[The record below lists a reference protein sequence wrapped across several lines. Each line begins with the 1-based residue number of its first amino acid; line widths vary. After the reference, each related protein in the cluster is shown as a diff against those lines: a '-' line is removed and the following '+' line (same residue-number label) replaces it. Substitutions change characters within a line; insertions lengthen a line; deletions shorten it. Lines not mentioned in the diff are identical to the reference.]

1 MINYKKVKQTL
12 IDFLRNEVNKAGFKN
27 VTLGLSGGLDSS
39 IVAVLC
45 KEVFEDNLNCVLLP
59 TQFSSKAS
67 IDDAVKL
74 CEKFNIKYET
84 VKLDPMLNAYL
95 KNMQNNNLRIGNFSA
110 RLRMAIL
117 YDISARDKSLVIGTS
132 NKSEILLGYG
142 TIFGDMAYAINPLG
156 NIYKSD
162 LFKFAKFLSIPQ
174 NIIDKKP
181 SADLWKGQSDES
193 DLGYS
198 YTKIDSLLKVM
209 IDKNKTKEEL
219 ISLGFEDSFIEKISK
234 RIKINKFK
242 RKLPTIAKI

>member
-1 MINYKKVKQTL
+1 MIDYKKIRQKL
-12 IDFLRNEVNKAGFKN
+12 IVFLENEVSKAGFKN

-39 IVAVLC
+39 IVAILC

-59 TQFSSKAS
+59 SHFSSKTS
-67 IDDAVKL
+67 IDDALQL
-74 CEKFNIKYET
+74 CKKFGIKYEII
-84 VKLDPMLNAYL
+84 KLEPILNTYL
-95 KNMQNNNLRIGNFSA
+95 KNMQNNNLRIGNFTA
-110 RLRMAIL
+110 RLRMAVL

-142 TIFGDMAYAINPLG
+142 TIFGDLAYAINPLG

-162 LFKFAKFLSIPQ
+162 LFGFAKFLGIPQ

-181 SADLWKGQSDES
+181 SADLWEGQSDED

-198 YTKIDSLLKVM
+198 YTQIDSLLKAM
-209 IDKNKTKEEL
+209 IDENRTKEEL
-219 ISLGFEDSFIEKISK
+219 LNLGFQNSFIEQISQ

-242 RKLPTIAKI
+242 RELSKIAKI

>member
-1 MINYKKVKQTL
+1 MINYKKVKQSL
-12 IDFLRNEVNKAGFKN
+12 IDFLKNEVSKAGFKN

-45 KEVFEDNLNCVLLP
+45 KEVFEDNLNCILLP

-74 CEKFNIKYET
+74 CEKFNIKYEI
-84 VKLDPMLNAYL
+84 VKLEPILNIYL
-95 KNMQNNNLRIGNFSA
+95 KNMQNNKLRIGNFSA

-156 NIYKSD
+156 DIYKSD
-162 LFKFAKFLSIPQ
+162 LFEFAKFLGIPQ

-181 SADLWKGQSDES
+181 SADLWEGQSDES

-209 IDKNKTKEEL
+209 IDENKTKEEL
-219 ISLGFEDSFIEKISK
+219 LSLGFEGSFIDEISK

-242 RKLPTIAKI
+242 RELPTIAKI

>member
-1 MINYKKVKQTL
+1 MINCKKVKQSL
-12 IDFLRNEVNKAGFKN
+12 IKFLKDEVSKVGFEN

-39 IVAVLC
+39 IVALLC

-59 TQFSSKAS
+59 TQFSSKSS

-74 CEKFNIKYET
+74 CEKFNIKYEI
-84 VKLDPMLNAYL
+84 VKLDPILNTYL
-95 KNMQNNNLRIGNFSA
+95 KNMQNDRLRIGNFSA

-162 LFKFAKFLSIPQ
+162 LFEFAKFLGVPQ

-209 IDKNKTKEEL
+209 IDENKTKEEL
-219 ISLGFEDSFIEKISK
+219 LSLGFEDGFIEEISK

-242 RKLPTIAKI
+242 RELPIIAKI

>member
-1 MINYKKVKQTL
+1 MINCKKVKQSL
-12 IDFLRNEVNKAGFKN
+12 IDFLKNEVNKAGFKN

-74 CEKFNIKYET
+74 CEKFTIKYEI
-84 VKLDPMLNAYL
+84 VKLDSMLNAYL
-95 KNMQNNNLRIGNFSA
+95 KNMQNNRLRMGNFSA

-162 LFKFAKFLSIPQ
+162 LFEFAKFLGIPQ

-209 IDKNKTKEEL
+209 IDENKTKEEL
-219 ISLGFEDSFIEKISK
+219 LSLGFEDSFIEEISK
-234 RIKINKFK
+234 RIKTNKFK
-242 RKLPTIAKI
+242 RELPTIAKI

>member
-1 MINYKKVKQTL
+1 MINCKKVKQSL
-12 IDFLRNEVNKAGFKN
+12 IKFLKDEVSKAGFEN

-39 IVAVLC
+39 IVALLC
-45 KEVFEDNLNCVLLP
+45 KEVFADNLNCVLLP

-74 CEKFNIKYET
+74 CEKLNIKYEI
-84 VKLDPMLNAYL
+84 VKLDPILNAYL

-162 LFKFAKFLSIPQ
+162 LFEFAKFLGIPQ

-181 SADLWKGQSDES
+181 SADLWKGQSDEA

-209 IDKNKTKEEL
+209 IDENKTKEEL
-219 ISLGFEDSFIEKISK
+219 LSLGFENSFIEEISK
-234 RIKINKFK
+234 KIKINKFK
-242 RKLPTIAKI
+242 RELPTIAKI

>member
-1 MINYKKVKQTL
+1 MINCKKVKQTL

-67 IDDAVKL
+67 IDDAVNL
-74 CEKFNIKYET
+74 CEKFDIKYEI

-110 RLRMAIL
+110 RLRMAVL

-162 LFKFAKFLSIPQ
+162 LFEFAKFLNIPQ

-209 IDKNKTKEEL
+209 IDENKTKEEL
-219 ISLGFEDSFIEKISK
+219 LSLSFENSFIEEVSK

-242 RKLPTIAKI
+242 RELPTIAKI

>member
-1 MINYKKVKQTL
+1 MINCKKVKQSL
-12 IDFLRNEVNKAGFKN
+12 IKFLEDEVSKAGFEN

-39 IVAVLC
+39 IVALLC
-45 KEVFEDNLNCVLLP
+45 KEVFADNLNCVLLP
-59 TQFSSKAS
+59 THFSSKSS

-74 CEKFNIKYET
+74 CEKFNIKYEI
-84 VKLDPMLNAYL
+84 VKLDPILNTYL
-95 KNMQNNNLRIGNFSA
+95 KNMQNDRLRIGNFSA

-162 LFKFAKFLSIPQ
+162 LFEFAKFLGVPQ

-181 SADLWKGQSDES
+181 SADLWKGQSDET

-209 IDKNKTKEEL
+209 IDENKTKEEL
-219 ISLGFEDSFIEKISK
+219 LSLGFEDGFIEEISK

-242 RKLPTIAKI
+242 RELPIIAKI

>member
-1 MINYKKVKQTL
+1 MINYKKVKQNL
-12 IDFLRNEVNKAGFKN
+12 IDFLKNEVSKAGFKN

-39 IVAVLC
+39 IVAILC
-45 KEVFEDNLNCVLLP
+45 KEVFEDNLNCILLP

-74 CEKFNIKYET
+74 CEKFNIKYEI
-84 VKLDPMLNAYL
+84 VKLEPILNIYL
-95 KNMQNNNLRIGNFSA
+95 KNMQNNKLRIGNFSA

-156 NIYKSD
+156 DIYKSD
-162 LFKFAKFLSIPQ
+162 LFEFAKFLGIPQ

-181 SADLWKGQSDES
+181 SADLWEGQSDES

-209 IDKNKTKEEL
+209 IDENKTKEEL
-219 ISLGFEDSFIEKISK
+219 LSLGFEDRFIDEISK

-242 RKLPTIAKI
+242 RELPTIAKI